1 MSVELQENTT
11 EKPEKKTRTKKNIKI
26 ETIEAPAPPVSAPEP
41 DEELQFDLEDTEG
54 SPAPIQKVKKPR
66 TPKQIEAFEK
76 ARKIR
81 SEKAVQRKAEQDAM
95 MKEASRIA
103 DEEQKKAVK
112 EMQDVIV
119 EKAVKIKKNQIKK
132 IKELDENT
140 VDVSSINKIVNPYHE
155 FRNKFNIR

>member
-1 MSVELQENTT
+1 
-11 EKPEKKTRTKKNIKI
+11 
-26 ETIEAPAPPVSAPEP
+26 
-41 DEELQFDLEDTEG
+41 
-54 SPAPIQKVKKPR
+54 
-66 TPKQIEAFEK
+66 
-76 ARKIR
+76 
-81 SEKAVQRKAEQDAM
+81 M
-95 MKEASRIA
+95 MKEAYRIA

-140 VDVSSINKIVNPYHE
+140 VDVGSINKIVNPYHE